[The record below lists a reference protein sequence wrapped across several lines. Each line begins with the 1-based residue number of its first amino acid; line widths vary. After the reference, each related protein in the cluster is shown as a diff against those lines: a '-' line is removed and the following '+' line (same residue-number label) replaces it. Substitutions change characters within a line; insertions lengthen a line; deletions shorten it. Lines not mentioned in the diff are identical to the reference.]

1 MKKKSEKWKPC
12 PGYPHYYVSNQGNV
26 KSIGR
31 DIVYED
37 GRIQP
42 IKTRILK
49 AYIDKEGYY
58 LVSIKS
64 KDGKYKTRRIHRL
77 VLEAF
82 IGPCPKNMEARHT
95 DGDPSN
101 NKLSNLTWSTHIDNM
116 HDQKV
121 HGTIYL
127 PSNAKISKKQILA
140 IRKHFE
146 TVKYGSIDKEVKILA
161 KNII

>member
-64 KDGKYKTRRIHRL
+64 KD
-77 VLEAF
+77 
-82 IGPCPKNMEARHT
+82 
-95 DGDPSN
+95 
-101 NKLSNLTWSTHIDNM
+101 
-116 HDQKV
+116 
-121 HGTIYL
+121 
-127 PSNAKISKKQILA
+127 
-140 IRKHFE
+140 
-146 TVKYGSIDKEVKILA
+146 
-161 KNII
+161 